1 MTIPYPD
8 MAGVAKEWQ
17 EVVEKKPLNVFKM
30 LFHSPNMAP
39 GYFSL
44 AEGILRGNTLPGPL
58 RELVIL
64 RVGNLYDAPYELFH
78 HERLA
83 RAAGLSEAGIAGA
96 RLGATAA
103 GLTDEERSLITWTDS
118 IVNHHELVG
127 QQRDDAVAQ
136 FGYKGLMDIVMTVG
150 FYQLV
155 CNYLRTFE
163 IAIEG

>member
-8 MAGVAKEWQ
+8 TTGVAQEWQ
-17 EVVEKKPLNVFKM
+17 ALLERKPLNVFKM

-39 GYFSL
+39 GYFGL

-83 RAAGLSEAGIAGA
+83 RDAGLSEAGINGA
-96 RLGATAA
+96 RVGADAE
-103 GLTDEERSLITWTDS
+103 GLMDDERALITWTDS
-118 IVNHHELVG
+118 IVNNHELVG
-127 QQRDDAVAQ
+127 EEREAAVAR

-163 IAIEG
+163 IAIES

>member
-1 MTIPYPD
+1 MAIPYPD
-8 MAGVAKEWQ
+8 MTGVAQQWQ
-17 EVVEKKPLNVFKM
+17 EVIEKKPLNVFKM

-83 RAAGLSEAGIAGA
+83 RAAGLSEAGINGARVGAGA
-96 RLGATAA
+96 E
-103 GLTDEERSLITWTDS
+103 GLTDEERALITWTDS

-127 QQRDDAVAQ
+127 QQREDAVARY
-136 FGYKGLMDIVMTVG
+136 GYKGLMDIVMTVG

-155 CNYLRTFE
+155 CNYLRTFD
-163 IAIEG
+163 IAIER

>member
-1 MTIPYPD
+1 MTIPYPN
-8 MAGVAKEWQ
+8 MENVASEWR

-44 AEGILRGNTLPGPL
+44 AEGILRGNTLSGPL

-64 RVGNLYDAPYELFH
+64 RVGNLYDAPYELYH

-96 RLGATAA
+96 RLGARAE
-103 GLTDEERSLITWTDS
+103 GLSDAERSVITWTDS
-118 IVNHHELVG
+118 IVNNHELVG
-127 QQRDDAVAQ
+127 QERHDAVDM
-136 FGYKGLMDIVMTVG
+136 FGYKGLMDLVMTVG

-163 IAIEG
+163 IAIES

>member
-8 MAGVAKEWQ
+8 MTAVAKEWQ
-17 EVVEKKPLNVFKM
+17 EVVERKPLNVFKM

-44 AEGILRGNTLPGPL
+44 AEGILRSNTLPGPL

-83 RAAGLSEAGIAGA
+83 RAAGLSEAGISGA
-96 RLGATAA
+96 RLGADAE

-118 IVNHHELVG
+118 IVNNHELVG
-127 QQRDDAVAQ
+127 DERRDAVAR

-163 IAIEG
+163 IVIER